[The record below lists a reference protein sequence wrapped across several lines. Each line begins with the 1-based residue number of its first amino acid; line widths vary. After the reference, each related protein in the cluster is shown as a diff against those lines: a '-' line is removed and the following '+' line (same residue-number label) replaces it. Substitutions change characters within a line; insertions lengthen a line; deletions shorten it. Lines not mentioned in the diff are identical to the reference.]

1 MKTEIQID
9 VINIIRELRNDNE
22 LSQSGFADII
32 GISYGLVGNIESPK
46 YPHKYTIKQLQKAVE
61 YFNYP
66 FENLFL
72 TDLEVKMSKRE
83 VIDLL
88 IKKIAEYDR

>member
-1 MKTEIQID
+1 MKTEFQIE
-9 VINIIRELRNDNE
+9 VINVIRELRNDNK

-32 GISYGLVGNIESPK
+32 GVSYGLVGNIESPK
-46 YPHKYTIKQLQKAVE
+46 YPHKYTIEHLQKASE

-72 TDLEVKMSKRE
+72 TDEEIKLSKRE

-88 IKKIAEYDR
+88 VKKIAEYDR

>member
-1 MKTEIQID
+1 MKTKIQID
-9 VINIIRELRNDNE
+9 VINIIRELRNDNN

-32 GISYGLVGNIESPK
+32 GISYGLVGNIESSR
-46 YPHKYTIKQLQKAVE
+46 YTHKYTIGQLKKATE

-72 TDLEVKMSKRE
+72 TDEEIKMSKRE

>member
-1 MKTEIQID
+1 MKTEFQID

-32 GISYGLVGNIESPK
+32 GVSYGLVGNIESPK
-46 YPHKYTIKQLQKAVE
+46 YPHKYTIEQLHKAVK

-72 TDLEVKMSKRE
+72 TDEEIKLNKRE

-88 IKKIAEYDR
+88 VKKLIEYDR